1 MKIKDFVKM
10 WKDDNA
16 VEDIILVETREHDDG
31 TSDLLYHVLYQYTR
45 GGNGRHEA
53 LRVRISKDEEVLSH
67 DIFNLHGEQWGQENA
82 QLDPNNN
89 YMMQISSWFTTWSTA
104 YTGSGT
110 GGVALSITVNSGSSV
125 VAYY

>member
-16 VEDIILVETREHDDG
+16 VEDIILVETRKHDDG
-31 TSDLLYHVLYQYTR
+31 TVDLLYHVLYPYDR

-53 LRVRISKDEEVLSH
+53 LRVRISKDKEVLSH

-82 QLDPNNN
+82 KLDTNNN
-89 YMMQISSWFTTWSTA
+89 YMARIGTWFTSWSSA
-104 YTGSGT
+104 YTGSVT
-110 GGVALSITVNSGSSV
+110 TAVTISTKTSGSGGFI
-125 VAYY
+125 YY